1 MRTILSVLLGVGMLI
16 GTSAGAFSA
25 QKAAFIPCGQVNDE
39 SWSQAGYEAML
50 VTKKNIGLEFDYVE
64 SPAPADVENIGRD
77 YARKGYNPI
86 VFHCATFVKAA
97 RKIAEDFPK
106 TSILLSTGGEPVPS
120 NLAIYMAQHEYA
132 FMGGVLAGLMTKSNV
147 VGAVNSFKFPE
158 LNREVEGFK
167 LGVLYVN
174 PKAKILSTFINSWTD
189 VDKAKTAAVAQLDA
203 GADVIAAVADRA
215 AIGAIKAAQERGAYS
230 IGFYADLNHAAPDSV
245 LTSIIF
251 YYTKMLAD
259 LMVKAANGEMKGKV
273 YNYTAADGYIVMAGY
288 GGTEDKV
295 PAEVKAKVKQIND
308 MIMAR
313 KIELPVLPDEDAA
326 YKVDLKSIV
335 KQ

>member
-1 MRTILSVLLGVGMLI
+1 MKTLFRLPLVLAALVAM
-16 GTSAGAFSA
+16 SAGALA
-25 QKAAFIPCGQVNDE
+25 AGKAAYIPCGQVNDG

-50 VTKKNIGLEFDYVE
+50 VAQKRIGLKFDHVE

-77 YARKGYNPI
+77 FARKGYNPI

-97 RKIAEDFPK
+97 RKIAVAFPK
-106 TSILLSTGGEPVPS
+106 TSILLSTGTEPVPA
-120 NLAIYMAQHEYA
+120 NLAIYMPQHEYA

-158 LNREVEGFK
+158 LNREIEGYK
-167 LGVLYVN
+167 LGVRFVN

-189 VDKAKTAAVAQLDA
+189 VGKAKTAAVAQLDL
-203 GADVIAAVADRA
+203 GADVIAGITDRA

-230 IGFYADLNHAAPDSV
+230 IGFYADLNHVAPDSV
-245 LTSIIF
+245 LTSIVL

-259 LMVKAANGEMKGKV
+259 LVVTAAEGKMEGKV
-273 YNYTAADGYIVMAGY
+273 YHYTAADGYVGMSGY
-288 GGTEDKV
+288 GGTAAKV
-295 PAEVKAKVKQIND
+295 PAEVKARVKEIND
-308 MIMAR
+308 MILAG
-313 KIELPVLPDEDAA
+313 KIELPFLPGEDDA

>member
-1 MRTILSVLLGVGMLI
+1 MSVMAKLLLGTGLLI
-16 GTSAGAFSA
+16 GMTAGAFAA
-25 QKAAFIPCGQVNDE
+25 QKAAFLPCGQVNDE

-50 VTKKNIGLEFDYVE
+50 LTKKNMGLDFDYVE

-120 NLAIYMAQHEYA
+120 NLAIYMPQHEYA

-167 LGVLYVN
+167 LGVRYVN
-174 PKAKILSTFINSWTD
+174 PNAKILSTFINSWTD

-203 GADVIAAVADRA
+203 GADVIAAIADRA
-215 AIGAIKAAQERGAYS
+215 AVGAIKAAQERGAYS
-230 IGFYADLNHAAPDSV
+230 IGFYRDLNHDAPDSV
-245 LTSIIF
+245 LTSIII

-259 LMVKAANGEMKGKV
+259 LVGKSTSGEMKGKV
-273 YNYTAADGYIVMAGY
+273 YNYTAADGYLGMAGY

-295 PAEVKAKVKQIND
+295 PMEVKTKVKQIND
-308 MIMAR
+308 MIMER
-313 KIELPVLPDEDAA
+313 KIELPVMAEEDAA
-326 YKVDLKSIV
+326 YKFDLKSLV
-335 KQ
+335 KP